1 MLRGK
6 LWETFATQHLIKA
19 TATPQITSLL
29 KQVSIS
35 IENQRRNQKDHPL
48 VDTFPKNAETYA
60 LGLLIG
66 KDYYNE
72 NLLDERKKI

>member
-6 LWETFATQHLIKA
+6 LWETFP
-19 TATPQITSLL
+19 TPQITSLL
-29 KQVSIS
+29 KQMSIS
-35 IENQRRNQKDHPL
+35 LENQRRNQKDYPL
-48 VDTFPKNAETYA
+48 VDAFPKNAETYA

-66 KDYYNE
+66 KGYYNE